1 MTVEIRIK
9 DDDSLEVTGNFDLID
24 ADGNAYR
31 HHGLLRLCR
40 CGASK
45 AKPYCDDTHDEIGFE
60 SKARA

>member
-9 DDDSLEVTGNFDLID
+9 DDDSLEVTGNFDLVD
-24 ADGNAYR
+24 ADGNTYR

-45 AKPYCDDTHDEIGFE
+45 MKPYCDDSHDEIGFE
-60 SKARA
+60 SKIRA